1 MNMDLEHLPGKFITR
16 SLYLKVLFTN
26 EQNMI
31 IRRIAKN
38 QYTKCIIKC

>member
-1 MNMDLEHLPGKFITR
+1 MNMDLEHLPGKFI
-16 SLYLKVLFTN
+16 SIASYLKVLFTN
-26 EQNMI
+26 EKNMM